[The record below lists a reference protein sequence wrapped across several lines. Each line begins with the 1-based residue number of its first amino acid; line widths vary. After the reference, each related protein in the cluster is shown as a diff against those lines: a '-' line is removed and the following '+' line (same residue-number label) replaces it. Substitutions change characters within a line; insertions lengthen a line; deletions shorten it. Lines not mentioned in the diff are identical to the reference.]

1 MFDKYKRKKKKARS
15 TRGRRSTRR
24 TTHRKRR
31 SAKQV
36 KLRKAQ
42 RQCASEHLPRGEYR
56 ACVRTEIG
64 GLMRAMSGRR
74 RRR

>member
-1 MFDKYKRKKKKARS
+1 MFGKHKRKRKKARS
-15 TRGRRSTRR
+15 SRGRRSTRR
-24 TTHRKRR
+24 TMHRKRR

-64 GLMRAMSGRR
+64 LMRAMSGRR